1 MKTWGVKENI
11 IMKLNKAIVVASQ
24 NNHDMFKGV
33 KFCIENAYQDQFP
46 SY

>member
-1 MKTWGVKENI
+1 MKGNV

-33 KFCIENAYQDQFP
+33 KFCIENVYQNQVP